1 LGHGVSSGFAGTVDA
16 TVAACQGGRKRMSL
30 LSVAQVEAM
39 LDTFSLF

>member
-1 LGHGVSSGFAGTVDA
+1 MGVSSGFAATVDA
-16 TVAACQGGRKRMSL
+16 AAATCQGGLKRMPL